1 MEPAFKIA
9 ICGGGNLAHG
19 CSAVIGHR
27 NKHFQINVLSRRPYL
42 WNSTITAYTKGS
54 SWEKY
59 GTLTGNLNCVSDDPA
74 PVVDKADIIIICSP
88 AHTKGEILRKIA
100 PYVKKGA
107 LVGSVFGQGA
117 FDLQATSILGDDLIR
132 KKNITIFSF
141 QYVPFICSVVNY
153 GKDVRIIG
161 PKKML
166 YAAAYPVENVHYVCN
181 ALTQAFFMPCVP
193 IPSFLNLTLCPGN
206 QIIHSG
212 RVTGFFERF
221 PEQCCKVFKKKD
233 VPLLYEHLD
242 QRSADEIQALDDEI
256 QAIKK
261 AIIRAYPAVN
271 LDQVMPIRDRIC
283 TMYDGQVGNP
293 TNLKTVFNTN
303 NGYKH
308 VPFPML
314 PVEGQDLKKI
324 PSGEELVKLNLK
336 ARFFLEDI
344 PYGLVILKDIGNIVD
359 VDTPVITR
367 NIIFHQKFMPVK
379 YVNETTGE
387 LIDKVVLEQTGAP
400 SAYGIKTIDQL
411 LRTSMVVKPQMDW
424 NINVFCSN
432 RSRL

>member
-1 MEPAFKIA
+1 
-9 ICGGGNLAHG
+9 
-19 CSAVIGHR
+19 
-27 NKHFQINVLSRRPYL
+27 
-42 WNSTITAYTKGS
+42 
-54 SWEKY
+54 
-59 GTLTGNLNCVSDDPA
+59 
-74 PVVDKADIIIICSP
+74 
-88 AHTKGEILRKIA
+88 
-100 PYVKKGA
+100 
-107 LVGSVFGQGA
+107 
-117 FDLQATSILGDDLIR
+117 
-132 KKNITIFSF
+132 
-141 QYVPFICSVVNY
+141 
-153 GKDVRIIG
+153 
-161 PKKML
+161 ML

-261 AIIRAYPAVN
+261 AIVRAYPAVN

-283 TMYDGQVGNP
+283 SMYDGQVGNP

-314 PVEGQDLKKI
+314 PIEGQDLKDI
-324 PSGEELVKLNLK
+324 APGEELVKLNLK

-411 LRTSMVVKPQMDW
+411 LRTSMATKPQMDW
-424 NINVFCSN
+424 NSNVFCSN